1 MTEPNAPVT
10 SLVGRQGCLI
20 FWCYSDFNFWVS
32 LSLDPQVP
40 GFMSLSS
47 LLRGGGGAAP
57 NPLPF
62 PLPALQSSR
71 PLPALT
77 RVSRG
82 AFHLTQNSGYFGWH
96 IKWNGPFRFGPTGIF
111 GTSLKVVHFD
121 RSRHFGRSDR
131 NVPFHLT
138 KLLSLVPLFCILLTR
153 TITKRAV
160 AWEGSVQPEC
170 TVPLGFGRW
179 NCRNFKPE
187 FLLDE
192 KRPWSPNLLFSGF
205 VSYCLLK
212 RYFLCF
218 NRRQR

>member
-1 MTEPNAPVT
+1 MFDLLVLFQIST
-10 SLVGRQGCLI
+10 SGSLGHWIPRSPGSWASQACL
-20 FWCYSDFNFWVS
+20 
-32 LSLDPQVP
+32 
-40 GFMSLSS
+40 GGGG
-47 LLRGGGGAAP
+47 GGGGA
-57 NPLPF
+57 NPPPF
-62 PLPALQSSR
+62 SPSGSTILSTLTALS
-71 PLPALT
+71 

-82 AFHLTQNSGYFGWH
+82 AFHLTQNSGNFGWH

-160 AWEGSVQPEC
+160 AWDGSVQPEC

-192 KRPWSPNLLFSGF
+192 KGPRSPNLLFSGF
-205 VSYCLLK
+205 VSFRVSGFWVEKAIVY
-212 RYFLCF
+212 
-218 NRRQR
+218 